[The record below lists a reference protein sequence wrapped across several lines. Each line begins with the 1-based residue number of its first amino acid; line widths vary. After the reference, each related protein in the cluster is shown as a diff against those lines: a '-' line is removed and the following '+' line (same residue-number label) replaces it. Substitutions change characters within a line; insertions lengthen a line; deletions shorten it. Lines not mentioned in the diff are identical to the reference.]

1 MAVDIGQM
9 MLPTPMAS
17 DCGEKVTG
25 LENQDSLVKMSREIT
40 GKTSQ
45 LSPQFVM
52 EMMGFPTDWTELP
65 FLNGETNQSKPEET
79 Q

>member
-1 MAVDIGQM
+1 MNGL
-9 MLPTPMAS
+9 LPTPMAS

-25 LENQDSLVKMSREIT
+25 LESQDSLVKMTHVMT

-45 LSPQFVM
+45 LNPRFVL
-52 EMMGFPTDWTELP
+52 EMMGFPPDWTELP
-65 FLNGETNQSKPEET
+65 FLNGATNPSKLEET